1 MKSPLRLLQFSPL
14 RPAMRTA
21 KATRMSRSSQAA
33 SLICLSILLTSA
45 SYAGFVEP
53 SDTDCQCRAP
63 TGDMKNLGT
72 IECVNVTGQQYL
84 VRCEMSMNTPYWNKL
99 EDVEGCPIT

>member
-1 MKSPLRLLQFSPL
+1 MKSPLKLL
-14 RPAMRTA
+14 RPAT
-21 KATRMSRSSQAA
+21 Q
-33 SLICLSILLTSA
+33 SILFSMFFSAA
-45 SYAGFVEP
+45 SYAAFVEP

-63 TGDMKNLGT
+63 TGDMKKLGT
-72 IECVNVTGQQYL
+72 IECINVTGQRYL